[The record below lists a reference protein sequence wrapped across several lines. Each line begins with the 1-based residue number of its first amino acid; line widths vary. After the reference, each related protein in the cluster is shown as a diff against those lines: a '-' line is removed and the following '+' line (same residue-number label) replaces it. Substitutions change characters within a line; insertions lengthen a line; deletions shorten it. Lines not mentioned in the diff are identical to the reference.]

1 METNTDSAR
10 RMKTVAIVDKY
21 PIVREGL
28 IRCLAQEPDLSVCGV
43 SDDIPS
49 ALRLVA
55 ETSPSVVVVDVSLRN
70 GDGLD
75 LIKRLRSRG
84 CTSKF
89 LVWSVHDDSLYA
101 ERAVRAG
108 ASGYINKEKPI
119 EAIVEAIRRVSYGS
133 LYLNAD
139 MMDSLVRRTVAG
151 SHREPSPEAIDELS
165 DRELEVFRMT
175 GQGLD
180 TYAIAEQMKISPKTV
195 ETYKARIKEKL
206 GLDNGSAVLVRA
218 VRWVV
223 ENETSTIKA

>member
-1 METNTDSAR
+1 MEIRTESPLRTQ
-10 RMKTVAIVDKY
+10 KVVIVDKY

-28 IRCLAQEPDLSVCGV
+28 IARFALEPDLSVCGV
-43 SDDIPS
+43 ADDIPS
-49 ALRLVA
+49 ALRIVT
-55 ETSPSVVVVDVSLRN
+55 ETSPGVVVVDVCLKN

-75 LIKRLRSRG
+75 LIKRLKLRG
-84 CTSKF
+84 CDAKF

-108 ASGYINKEKPI
+108 ASGYINKEKPV
-119 EAIVEAIRRVSYGS
+119 EAIVEAIRRVYSGS
-133 LYLNAD
+133 LYLKAD

-151 SHREPSPEAIDELS
+151 ARREPSPEAIDELS

-175 GQGLD
+175 GEGLD
-180 TYAIAEQMKISPKTV
+180 TYAIAVQMKISPKTV
-195 ETYKARIKEKL
+195 ETYKARIKDKL

-223 ENETSTIKA
+223 ENESNMVNA

>member
-1 METNTDSAR
+1 METCFDTVR
-10 RMKTVAIVDKY
+10 LTKKVAIVDKY
-21 PIVREGL
+21 PVVREGL
-28 IRCLAQEPDLSVCGV
+28 IARLALEPDFAVCGV
-43 SDDIPS
+43 SDDIPT

-55 ETSPSVVVVDVSLRN
+55 ETSPCVVVVDVCLKN

-84 CTSKF
+84 CTAKF

-108 ASGYINKEKPI
+108 ASGYINKEKPVD
-119 EAIVEAIRRVSYGS
+119 AILEAIRRVYSGS
-133 LYLNAD
+133 LYLKVD

-151 SHREPSPEAIDELS
+151 AQREPSPEAIDELS

-175 GQGLD
+175 GQGMD

-195 ETYKARIKEKL
+195 ETYKARIKDKL

-223 ENETSTIKA
+223 ENEASTVTA

>member
-1 METNTDSAR
+1 MVMNVDSTR
-10 RMKTVAIVDKY
+10 RITSVAIVDKY
-21 PIVREGL
+21 PIVRDGL
-28 IRCLAQEPDLSVCGV
+28 IARLAPEPDLKVCGV
-43 SDDIPS
+43 ADDVPS
-49 ALRLVA
+49 AIRLATDSIPTVI
-55 ETSPSVVVVDVSLRN
+55 VVDVALRN

-84 CTSKF
+84 CTAKF

-108 ASGYINKEKPI
+108 ASGYINKEQPV
-119 EAIVEAIRRVSYGS
+119 EAIVDAIRRVSFGS
-133 LYLNAD
+133 LYLNSN

-151 SHREPSPEAIDELS
+151 ATREPSPESIDDLS
-165 DRELEVFRMT
+165 DRELTVFRMT

-180 TYAIAEQMKISPKTV
+180 TYSIADQMKISPKTV
-195 ETYKARIKEKL
+195 ETYKARIKDKL

-223 ENETSTIKA
+223 ENETSTMTM